1 MSYSRRFS
9 RTVSVHY
16 SGTVS
21 YPASQTGGSVSYSG
35 TAHELV
41 EVDVHVDTGAFDAS
55 VAHCNNSVSG
65 LTASVGAMNAAQCL
79 AIRQNA
85 DKISKSI
92 IDGFFST
99 VRTDLRTQKAELEQ
113 AIDAKLLLLR
123 QQAQTLQEKQQQM
136 EEDYARTSARYQ
148 KIFNDLNN
156 ELRILETLYYHI
168 MEDSRY
174 VSEIKKALV
183 TRLRSMY
190 HTRDIK
196 PLQNT
201 QPEQEQGK
209 DLPKDHEKQSFVAL
223 QGQTETEKRTGSTS

>member
-99 VRTDLRTQKAELEQ
+99 VRTTCAHRKPNSSRPSMPNCSCCANRR
-113 AIDAKLLLLR
+113 KPCR
-123 QQAQTLQEKQQQM
+123 K
-136 EEDYARTSARYQ
+136 SSS
-148 KIFNDLNN
+148 KWK
-156 ELRILETLYYHI
+156 RI
-168 MEDSRY
+168 MP
-174 VSEIKKALV
+174 APAPA
-183 TRLRSMY
+183 TRRS
-190 HTRDIK
+190 
-196 PLQNT
+196 
-201 QPEQEQGK
+201 
-209 DLPKDHEKQSFVAL
+209 
-223 QGQTETEKRTGSTS
+223 STT